1 MARLGP
7 GPALTW
13 PTKDGAALLRNNK
26 NNPTAGGGA
35 ARSHYLQPWAS
46 DSQYYYNERVSAIYR
61 EKHIYIQ
68 HAVCLRHNNTVSG
81 IWISRHKA
89 SRQVDAN

>member
-46 DSQYYYNERVSAIYR
+46 QRATVNIIIMR
-61 EKHIYIQ
+61 E
-68 HAVCLRHNNTVSG
+68 
-81 IWISRHKA
+81 
-89 SRQVDAN
+89 

>member
-7 GPALTW
+7 GFDSQQRT
-13 PTKDGAALLRNNK
+13 GLLRNNK

-46 DSQYYYNERVSAIYR
+46 ESQYYYNERVRAMPYTQ
-61 EKHIYIQ
+61 YIIQ
-68 HAVCLRHNNTVSG
+68 RSTHAVCLRHNNTVSG

-89 SRQVDAN
+89 SRQVEQID